1 MFELGARPIR
11 APRSSDDADGR
22 CTMGEKGDQVKGR
35 VKEAAGALTGDT
47 ELESE
52 GKADRRAGEAK
63 EKVGHVKDKVEAV
76 IEKAED
82 KAGEVIDKAKE
93 ALHRKRS

>member
-1 MFELGARPIR
+1 
-11 APRSSDDADGR
+11 
-22 CTMGEKGDQVKGR
+22 MGEKSDQVKGR
-35 VKEAAGALTGDT
+35 VKEAAGVLTGDT

-82 KAGEVIDKAKE
+82 KAAEVVDKAKD
-93 ALHRKRS
+93 ALHRKRP